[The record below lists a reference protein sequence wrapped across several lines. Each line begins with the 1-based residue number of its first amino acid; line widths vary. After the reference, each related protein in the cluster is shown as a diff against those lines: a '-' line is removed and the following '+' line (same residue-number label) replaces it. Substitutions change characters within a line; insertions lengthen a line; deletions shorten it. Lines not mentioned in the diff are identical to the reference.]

1 FPGEAEVY
9 NKMNDIWKKYSARST
24 EAMDLVGKPE
34 QHENLVKAISDLSA
48 LREYQDEELNTLL
61 EFHDARAAEAKK
73 AATAAAAFGN
83 LLSLIMII
91 VGFASAIGVG
101 FAFATVLSKTLNRIS
116 SDISNSASETS
127 AAGTQLSAASQV
139 LSAGSTEAAASLEE
153 TVASLEELSS
163 MVKLNAN
170 HAQEGSGLSQKS
182 RESAEL
188 GEREITKLI
197 GAMEDIAKGS
207 KKIEEIITVI
217 DDIAF
222 QTNLLAL
229 NAAVEAARAG
239 EQGKGFAVVAEAVRE
254 LAQRSAAAAKD
265 ITGLIQD
272 NVSKSENGAKVAS
285 ESGVVLKDI
294 VGSVKKVSDLSQEIS
309 TGSQEQATGIEQISK
324 AMTQLDQ
331 ATQGN
336 AASSEEVAA
345 SSEEMSSQATTL
357 ANLATDLKVLI
368 EGRKGQHQKQAA
380 AHAETAIPFHAPSS
394 RPTAKATTRVVALGD
409 KLDKASGF

>member
-1 FPGEAEVY
+1 
-9 NKMNDIWKKYSARST
+9 
-24 EAMDLVGKPE
+24 
-34 QHENLVKAISDLSA
+34 
-48 LREYQDEELNTLL
+48 
-61 EFHDARAAEAKK
+61 
-73 AATAAAAFGN
+73 
-83 LLSLIMII
+83 
-91 VGFASAIGVG
+91 
-101 FAFATVLSKTLNRIS
+101 
-116 SDISNSASETS
+116 
-127 AAGTQLSAASQV
+127 
-139 LSAGSTEAAASLEE
+139 
-153 TVASLEELSS
+153 
-163 MVKLNAN
+163 
-170 HAQEGSGLSQKS
+170 
-182 RESAEL
+182 
-188 GEREITKLI
+188 
-197 GAMEDIAKGS
+197 
-207 KKIEEIITVI
+207 
-217 DDIAF
+217 
-222 QTNLLAL
+222 LAL

-394 RPTAKATTRVVALGD
+394 RPTAKAPTRVVALGD